1 MSRRSGGR
9 KRAQSSQQV
18 QYPPDAFYAPL
29 FKDRYKKLVKFLKW
43 INSTSSDDITAV
55 LVTINESLTSSNN
68 NNDKEDDKKEKLSKK
83 LEIIVL
89 ADIIQS
95 GYRSYGLLN
104 QIDSDRK
111 YEKELKLLGIES
123 NDTIKL
129 IIKVIKRIYKIRI
142 KSTTIDNIF
151 GDVSYPNF
159 QSLQWRLD
167 VTISNSNLKRV
178 LKPSLVLQ
186 FILNDGRIKYMEC
199 TIDKFHELRFNVSR
213 VLREMQVVKQRLI
226 DNDSSINNQDQPLNI
241 DQPQYIIKYKKLSN
255 IAGLDKL
262 SQIANNDESKT
273 EE

>member
-9 KRAQSSQQV
+9 KRAGSSGQQV

-43 INSTSSDDITAV
+43 INSTSSDDITSV
-55 LVTINESLTSSNN
+55 LVTINDSLTGNN
-68 NNDKEDDKKEKLSKK
+68 KNNDGDDQKEKLSKK

-123 NDTIKL
+123 SDTIKL
-129 IIKVIKRIYKIRI
+129 IIKVIKRIYKTRI
-142 KSTTIDNIF
+142 KSTTIDSIF

-199 TIDKFHELRFNVSR
+199 SIDKFHELRFNVSR

-226 DNDSSINNQDQPLNI
+226 DNEQEQPTL
-241 DQPQYIIKYKKLSN
+241 DKPQYIIKYKKLSN